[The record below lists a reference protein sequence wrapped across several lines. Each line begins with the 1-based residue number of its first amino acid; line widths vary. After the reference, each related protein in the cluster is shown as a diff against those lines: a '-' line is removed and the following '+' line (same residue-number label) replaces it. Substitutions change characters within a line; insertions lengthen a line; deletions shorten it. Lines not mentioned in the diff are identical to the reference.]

1 MKVIEIQGSI
11 PLSGTVKIPGSKNSS
26 LALLVASCLADEP
39 VVLSGIP
46 FIYDVQAIASIMIGI
61 GYSLHRT
68 AEGDVIVQS
77 DGGPIHGELDI
88 QLTSSYRASYYFI
101 GSLLAKCG
109 SVTIGYPGGDDFVSR
124 PIDQHLKVFEA
135 LGATVKMEK
144 QYYTV
149 SADKLIGADIYFD
162 MVTSGA
168 TMNALMAAVLAEG
181 TTVLRNAAVDPEV
194 VDTANL
200 LIQMGAKIR
209 GAGTSVIRIDGVKA
223 LQGCRYTVIPDRLIA
238 GSYLAAAAAT
248 RGEITIDGVIP
259 EHLRSALIKL
269 EEIGL
274 EPVVRDQSISLCGD
288 VPLRAVRIRTGMYP
302 GFATDLQQPFTAMLL
317 RAGGRS
323 IITEKVYPRRF
334 SHVNQLRR
342 LGADISQRG
351 ASAMINGGVPLH
363 GDWVHATDIR
373 AGVSL
378 MIAGMMAEGTTHLT
392 GVEHLERGYEDIL
405 AAFQQLGAC
414 INLVEVGNL
423 DYNTAKKMGLLY

>member
-1 MKVIEIQGSI
+1 MRYLEIQGSV
-11 PLSGTVKIPGSKNSS
+11 PLRGTVRIPGSKNSS
-26 LALLVASCLADEP
+26 LALLAASCLAEEP
-39 VVLSGIP
+39 VVLTGIP
-46 FIYDVQAIASIMIGI
+46 FIYDVHAIANIMEGI
-61 GYSLHRT
+61 GFTLYRSSD
-68 AEGDVIVQS
+68 GDVTVQS
-77 DGGPIHGELDI
+77 NGQIRGELDI
-88 QLTSSYRASYYFI
+88 ALTSSYRASYYFI

-124 PIDQHLKVFEA
+124 PIDQHMKVFEA
-135 LGATVKMEK
+135 LGAKVETCK
-144 QYYTV
+144 QHYTV
-149 SADKLIGADIYFD
+149 SADKLVGADIYFD

-209 GAGTSVIRIDGVKA
+209 GAGTSEIRIEGVKS
-223 LQGCRYTVIPDRLIA
+223 LRGCRYTVIPDRLIA

-248 RGEITIDGVIP
+248 RGEITIEGVIP
-259 EHLRSALIKL
+259 EHLHSALRKL

-274 EPVVRDQSISLCGD
+274 EPVVRDQSISLNGD
-288 VPLRAVRIRTGMYP
+288 VPLKAARIRTAMYP

-317 RAGGRS
+317 RASGRS
-323 IITEKVYPRRF
+323 IITEKVYPKRF

-342 LGADISQRG
+342 LGANITQKGSSAIVQGG
-351 ASAMINGGVPLH
+351 APLH

-378 MIAGMMAEGTTHLT
+378 LIAGMMAEGTTRLT

-405 AAFQQLGAC
+405 SAFQQLGAN
-414 INLVEVGNL
+414 IQLVEVGNK
-423 DYNTAKKMGLLY
+423 DYKTTAKLGLSY